1 MAKVTVRRVV
11 PGSQERVW
19 HVLSDLDRFPE
30 WLPNLERV
38 EHRGGP
44 ARGLN
49 REHTSHLADGTE
61 LHQKIV
67 AWDNARR
74 VGWRIERE
82 LRGGTEV
89 GGYHSARTDI
99 DLRPSGADTEMSIT
113 SSWRPSGPIAWLK
126 SFMTGGVQSEHE
138 AALSNFAALLE
149 SPDSDK
155 ADSSA

>member
-30 WLPNLERV
+30 WLPNLERI
-38 EHRGGP
+38 EHSGGP
-44 ARGLN
+44 ARGLH
-49 REHTSHLADGTE
+49 REHTSYLADGTE

-99 DLRPSGADTEMSIT
+99 DCARAAPTPRCPSPLHGGPPVRLRGYGRS
-113 SSWRPSGPIAWLK
+113 
-126 SFMTGGVQSEHE
+126 
-138 AALSNFAALLE
+138 
-149 SPDSDK
+149 
-155 ADSSA
+155 